1 MTATD
6 YACSLALALDDHRV
20 ALGMSRAAF
29 ARHVGM
35 SGHNLLLYW
44 GGTQTRE
51 PSLPSL
57 RVLLRV
63 ATALG
68 TTPAGLL
75 AEAEALMEDDR

>member
-1 MTATD
+1 MT
-6 YACSLALALDDHRV
+6 YAEALACALDARRD
-20 ALGMSRAAF
+20 ALGMTGRAF
-29 ARHVGM
+29 GRHVGM

-51 PSLPSL
+51 PALPSL

-75 AEAEALMEDDR
+75 AEAEALLERDR